1 MPMHRAMSNDAPHR
15 SELDPVDIQRL
26 LVWYFETLDPS
37 RPHIRPR
44 SWDATLPAA
53 VASAGL

>member
-1 MPMHRAMSNDAPHR
+1 MHRAMSDNAAQG
-15 SELDPVDIQRL
+15 SELDPIDIQRL

-44 SWDATLPAA
+44 SWDAALPAA

>member
-1 MPMHRAMSNDAPHR
+1 MHRAMSNDAPHR

-26 LVWYFETLDPS
+26 LVWYFEMLDPS

-44 SWDATLPAA
+44 SWDAALPAA

>member
-1 MPMHRAMSNDAPHR
+1 M
-15 SELDPVDIQRL
+15 
-26 LVWYFETLDPS
+26 LDPS

-44 SWDATLPAA
+44 SSDASLPAA